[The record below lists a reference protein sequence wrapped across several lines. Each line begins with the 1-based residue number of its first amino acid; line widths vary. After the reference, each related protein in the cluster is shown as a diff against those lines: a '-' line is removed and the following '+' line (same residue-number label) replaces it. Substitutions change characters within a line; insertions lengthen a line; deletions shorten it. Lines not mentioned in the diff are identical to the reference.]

1 MQESESAQELDSLE
15 SQARRLRLKKELLEL
30 GAEAGVLEEQ
40 RQLDLQLK
48 AAQLRKAKAE
58 AESAARVTPLL
69 ESIKLVS
76 SLVIGIGGAIAGIA
90 GFQFAKVE
98 RAEAEVAKRAAEN
111 QRQLALAETEKL
123 RASQEQLRG
132 RLDRVGAVL
141 DESSAVARKLHDD
154 TALLLRAVSRLEAR
168 LALDPDLRRLVR
180 DGQSRQLDLTDSIY
194 AATRKRVELLSGKAV
209 PTARDLVEDM
219 FGETLEGRLSAFE
232 LLILFYRND
241 ETVIPLIVSKAS
253 ADRKNAN
260 GIYNAFAAL
269 SMMPRE
275 KLRSHRHLIEPLK
288 AVADQIGPRTQRKV
302 QEVADLMGKE

>member
-1 MQESESAQELDSLE
+1 
-15 SQARRLRLKKELLEL
+15 
-30 GAEAGVLEEQ
+30 
-40 RQLDLQLK
+40 
-48 AAQLRKAKAE
+48 
-58 AESAARVTPLL
+58 VTPLL

-98 RAEAEVAKRAAEN
+98 RAEAEVAKSAAEN
-111 QRQLALAETEKL
+111 QRKLALAETEKL